1 MSDLTVT
8 RADDGGTFRRALGE
22 LVQVRLA
29 EVPASGYRWQ
39 VLPSAGLELVSSDYV
54 HSAESAIGGGG
65 ARVVTLRAVRPSSAP
80 LEFVL
85 KHPWEGEESAVD
97 RAVFM
102 IEVTGSSD

>member
-8 RADDGGTFRRALGE
+8 RADDGGTFRCALGE
-22 LVQVRLA
+22 LVQVRLP

-39 VLPSAGLELVSSDYV
+39 VLASAGVELVSSDYV
-54 HSAESAIGGGG
+54 HPAESAVGGGG
-65 ARVVTLRAVRPSSAP
+65 TRVVTLRAVRRSSAP

-97 RAVFM
+97 KVLFT
-102 IEVTGSSD
+102 IDVT